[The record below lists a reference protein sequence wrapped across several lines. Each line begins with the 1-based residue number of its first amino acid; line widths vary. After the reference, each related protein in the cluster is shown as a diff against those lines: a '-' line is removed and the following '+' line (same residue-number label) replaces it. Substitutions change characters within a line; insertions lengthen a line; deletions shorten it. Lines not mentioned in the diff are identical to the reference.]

1 MSKQVSK
8 PQLPLDTKLK
18 LIAIHKETFVESSK
32 IITYDEYLKL
42 KRNINFYYKAVQLI

>member
-1 MSKQVSK
+1 MSKQVNK

-18 LIAIHKETFVESSK
+18 LIAIHKETFEESEK

-42 KRNINFYYKAVQLI
+42 KRNINYYYKGVQVV